1 MQIVLN
7 LRRLNGSSSPGLE
20 KKLNSCTL
28 GLSKHNK
35 EALSGAP
42 EFKCPQGGLWV
53 IVYPWNMVCLMP
65 CLIICASMPRWKGGS
80 VCFYS
85 VQKSRFFVRGQG
97 SFLCWSWWYWWKS
110 LSHPDLRLVLRLP
123 SQWLLFGFI
132 WRSWSRISVGEIS
145 FLRPWRQMW
154 HSGLTKSKHTQD
166 MCWTRMRNE
175 TTQEFKKLRHY
186 AFFCMYHIQ
195 LFYCTGGVYFDMF
208 K

>member
-1 MQIVLN
+1 M
-7 LRRLNGSSSPGLE
+7 SSGWSLSYCLSVE
-20 KKLNSCTL
+20 H
-28 GLSKHNK
+28 GLSCALPHNLCLNASL
-35 EALSGAP
+35 EGWECLFLLCAEVSFFCARTRIFLVLILFP
-42 EFKCPQGGLWV
+42 LLW
-53 IVYPWNMVCLMP
+53 
-65 CLIICASMPRWKGGS
+65 RW
-80 VCFYS
+80 F
-85 VQKSRFFVRGQG
+85 
-97 SFLCWSWWYWWKS
+97 WWKS